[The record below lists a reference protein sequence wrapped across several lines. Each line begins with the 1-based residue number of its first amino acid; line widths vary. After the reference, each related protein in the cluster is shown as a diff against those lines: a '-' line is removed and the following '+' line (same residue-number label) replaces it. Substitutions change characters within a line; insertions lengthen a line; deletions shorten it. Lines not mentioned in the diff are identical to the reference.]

1 MGKGSILLSVFG
13 HNEHVFY
20 DPMIIQTWLN
30 EIQFALGDL
39 DIKTEALIISEER
52 KDFKPQ

>member
-20 DPMIIQTWLN
+20 DSMIIQTWLN

-39 DIKTEALIISEER
+39 GFKTEALIIPEER
-52 KDFKPQ
+52 KNFKPQ